1 MLELQGKSAFVTGGT
16 RGIGLAVSNLLAE
29 RGAQVVACGSTD
41 MSVHACR
48 EQADA
53 AGRMIR
59 AVKADVNR
67 EDEIATAIQFAAE
80 WNNGLDILICCAGR
94 AFRGSA
100 LGITGSDWDE
110 CLSLNLRGP
119 FLAAQAALPF
129 LAARGDGAIVLTSSI
144 WAVTA
149 TPGRT
154 AYIVAKS
161 ALTALARS
169 LAVDYAPAGVRVNTV
184 APGYIDT
191 DLLRRS
197 LSEAN
202 PGREVTE
209 LLEEAAAQHPLR
221 RIGLPKDVAEA
232 VLFLAG
238 PRSRFITGQTLIIDG
253 GLTSQVRTSSLAE
266 EPQLAN
272 VLLPLAHAAVEPATN
287 RPRIV
292 R

>member
-1 MLELQGKSAFVTGGT
+1 MLDLQGKSAFVTGGT
-16 RGIGLAVSNLLAE
+16 RGIGLAISDLLAAH
-29 RGAQVVACGSTD
+29 GARVVACGSTEA
-41 MSVHACR
+41 SVAACR
-48 EQADA
+48 KHAEAT
-53 AGRMIR
+53 GRSIR
-59 AVKADVNR
+59 TIQADVNY
-67 EDEIATAIQFAAE
+67 EDQIGAAIASAAN
-80 WNNGLDILICCAGR
+80 WNAGLDILVCCAGR

-100 LGITGSDWDE
+100 LSMSGLDWDS
-110 CLSLNLRGP
+110 CMALNLRGP

-129 LAARGDGAIVLTSSI
+129 LGARGDGAIVLTSSI

-169 LAVDYAPAGVRVNTV
+169 LAVDHAPAGVRVNAI

-197 LSEAN
+197 LTEAN
-202 PGREVTE
+202 PGRHVNE

-221 RIGLPKDVAEA
+221 RIGRPSDVAEA

-238 PRSRFITGQTLIIDG
+238 PRSAFITGQTLVIDG
-253 GLTSQVRTSSLAE
+253 GLTSEVRTSGLAQ
-266 EPQLAN
+266 PARQLSGAS
-272 VLLPLAHAAVEPATN
+272 PAAHAAPEPALN
-287 RPRIV
+287 WRI
-292 R
+292 RG

>member
-1 MLELQGKSAFVTGGT
+1 MLELQRKSAFVTGGT
-16 RGIGLAVSNLLAE
+16 RGIGLAVSELLADC
-29 RGAQVVACGSTD
+29 GARVVACGSTD
-41 MSVHACR
+41 TSVRACR
-48 EQADA
+48 EKANA
-53 AGRMIR
+53 AGRAIR
-59 AVKADVNR
+59 PVKADVNR
-67 EDEIATAIQFAAE
+67 EDEIAAAIRSAAE
-80 WNNGLDILICCAGR
+80 WNDGLDILVCCAGR

-100 LGITGSDWDE
+100 LGTTGSEWDE

-169 LAVDYAPAGVRVNTV
+169 LAVDHAPAGVRVNAV

-202 PGREVTE
+202 PGREVSE
-209 LLEEAAAQHPLR
+209 LLEEAVAQHPLR
-221 RIGLPKDVAEA
+221 RLGRPKDVAEA

-238 PRSRFITGQTLIIDG
+238 SRSAFITGQTLIVDG
-253 GLTSQVRTSSLAE
+253 GLTSQVRTSGLAE
-266 EPQLAN
+266 PPQRAN
-272 VLLPLAHAAVEPATN
+272 IVLPLAHAAVEPALN
-287 RPRIV
+287 RHRVV

>member
-16 RGIGLAVSNLLAE
+16 RGIGLAVSDLLAD
-29 RGAQVVACGSTD
+29 RGARVVVCGSTD
-41 MSVHACR
+41 TSVRTCR
-48 EQADA
+48 DQADL
-53 AGRMIR
+53 AGRAIR
-59 AVKADVNR
+59 PVRADVNS
-67 EDEIATAIQFAAE
+67 EDEVAAAIKSAAE
-80 WNNGLDILICCAGR
+80 WNNGLDILVCCAGR

-100 LGITGSDWDE
+100 LRTTGSDWDE

-119 FLAAQAALPF
+119 FLAARAALPF

-169 LAVDYAPAGVRVNTV
+169 LAVDHAPAGVRVNAV

-197 LSEAN
+197 LAEAN
-202 PGREVTE
+202 PGREVNE
-209 LLEEAAAQHPLR
+209 LLEEARAQHPLGR
-221 RIGLPKDVAEA
+221 LGRPQDVAEA
-232 VLFLAG
+232 VLFLAS
-238 PRSRFITGQTLIIDG
+238 PRSAFITGQTLIIDG
-253 GLTSQVRTSSLAE
+253 GLTCQVRTSGLAGQPE
-266 EPQLAN
+266 RTSDA
-272 VLLPLAHAAVEPATN
+272 LPVRHATV
-287 RPRIV
+287 
-292 R
+292 

>member
-16 RGIGLAVSNLLAE
+16 RGIGLAVSELLADC
-29 RGAQVVACGSTD
+29 GARVVVCGSTD
-41 MSVHACR
+41 TSVRSCR

-53 AGRMIR
+53 AGRAIR
-59 AVKADVNR
+59 PVKADVNR
-67 EDEIATAIQFAAE
+67 ENEVAAAIKSAAE
-80 WNNGLDILICCAGR
+80 WNDGLDILVCCAGR

-100 LGITGSDWDE
+100 LGTTGSDWDE
-110 CLSLNLRGP
+110 CFSLNLRGP
-119 FLAAQAALPF
+119 FLAARAALPF
-129 LAARGDGAIVLTSSI
+129 LAARGEGAIVLTSSI

-169 LAVDYAPAGVRVNTV
+169 LAVDHAPAGIRVNAV

-202 PGREVTE
+202 PGREISE
-209 LLEEAAAQHPLR
+209 LLQEARAQHPLR
-221 RIGLPKDVAEA
+221 RLGRPRDVAEA
-232 VLFLAG
+232 VLFLAS
-238 PRSRFITGQTLIIDG
+238 PRSAFITGQTLIIDG
-253 GLTSQVRTSSLAE
+253 GLTSQVRTSGLTGQPE
-266 EPQLAN
+266 HAN
-272 VLLPLAHAAVEPATN
+272 AVLPATH
-287 RPRIV
+287 RTV
-292 R
+292 

>member
-29 RGAQVVACGSTD
+29 RGAMVVACGSTEA
-41 MSVHACR
+41 SVQACR
-48 EQADA
+48 EH
-53 AGRMIR
+53 IR
-59 AVKADVNR
+59 ATGRTIRPVRADVNR
-67 EDEIATAIQFAAE
+67 EDEVAAAIQATLE
-80 WNNGLDILICCAGR
+80 WNGDLDILVCCAGR

-100 LGITGSDWDE
+100 LKITGAEWDE
-110 CLSLNLRGP
+110 CLALNLRGP
-119 FLAAQAALPF
+119 FLAARAAVPF
-129 LAARGDGAIVLTSSI
+129 LAARGNGTIVLTSSI

-169 LAVDYAPAGVRVNTV
+169 LAVDYAPAGIRVNAV

-197 LSEAN
+197 LAEAN
-202 PGREVTE
+202 PGRNLTE
-209 LLEEAAAQHPLR
+209 LLEEVAGQHPLR
-221 RIGLPKDVAEA
+221 RIGLPNDVAEA

-238 PRSRFITGQTLIIDG
+238 PRSPFITGQTLIVDG
-253 GLTSQVRTSSLAE
+253 GLTTQVRTSSLAE
-266 EPQLAN
+266 QSFPDVAG
-272 VLLPLAHAAVEPATN
+272 AAPTQNEPATK
-287 RPRIV
+287 RSAS
-292 R
+292 

>member
-1 MLELQGKSAFVTGGT
+1 MQELQGKSVFVTGGT
-16 RGIGLAVSNLLAE
+16 RGIGLAVSDLLADC
-29 RGAQVVACGSTD
+29 GARVVVCGSTD
-41 MSVHACR
+41 VSVGACR
-48 EQADA
+48 ERADA
-53 AGRMIR
+53 TGRTIR
-59 AVKADVNR
+59 PVKADVDR
-67 EDEIATAIQFAAE
+67 EDELTAAIKSAAE
-80 WNNGLDILICCAGR
+80 WNDGLDILVCCAGR

-100 LGITGSDWDE
+100 LGTASTEWDQ

-119 FLAAQAALPF
+119 FLAARAALPF
-129 LAARGDGAIVLTSSI
+129 LTARNDAAIVLTSSI

-169 LAVDYAPAGVRVNTV
+169 LAVDHAPAGVRVNAV

-202 PGREVTE
+202 PGREVNE
-209 LLEEAAAQHPLR
+209 LLEEARAQHPLR
-221 RIGLPKDVAEA
+221 RLGRPQDVAEA

-238 PRSRFITGQTLIIDG
+238 PRSAFITGQTLIVDG
-253 GLTSQVRTSSLAE
+253 GLTSQIRTSGLAE
-266 EPQLAN
+266 QPLHTN
-272 VLLPLAHAAVEPATN
+272 VLLPVMETTT
-287 RPRIV
+287 
-292 R
+292 